1 MKNILPLFVIAFL
14 MIGCASY
21 NFKNVEI
28 GLESGNPENAY
39 NYLKKNSPQKPD
51 IPFQYELGLVA
62 HYADLFSESS
72 KAFEES
78 EMIAEDRFTKSLSKE
93 AFSLITT
100 DNVRPYPGTQ
110 YERLLSHYYSALN
123 YIYADNLDGALVEC
137 RRATNLIQY
146 FKGEDEEDY
155 NYFGAGFLAHFC
167 GMVFEASGGWN
178 NALISFK
185 QAEEYYKG
193 SAEMTGVPIPKDV
206 GNSLVRL
213 SRRLNFTDDY
223 ERYLNQYGEPPSLTE
238 NHGELILFYET
249 GYVPQK
255 VEESLTF
262 PILKVDKFG
271 EEDNDDSIK
280 FARTLHTR
288 EGMVVEEVELEY
300 LLRVAIPIIYSNRPV
315 YNGIRVSAG
324 GETASGVLVED
335 VETLA
340 IETLN
345 SQRGIIII
353 RTLVRALG
361 KYLLTKK
368 AKEQNKILGVVVN
381 LAGAIVESADTRS
394 WQTLPNQIYMVRMS
408 LPEGNHKISLSFLD
422 VDGLVRDRMSIKDVK
437 ITSDQITFFNFRTY
451 D

>member
-1 MKNILPLFVIAFL
+1 MKKILPIFVIVSL
-14 MIGCASY
+14 VIGCASY
-21 NFKNVEI
+21 NFEKVEI

-39 NYLKKNSPQKPD
+39 NYLKKNSPKKMD
-51 IPFQYELGLVA
+51 IPFQYDLGLTA
-62 HYADLFSESS
+62 HYANLFSESS

-78 EMIAEDRFTKSLSKE
+78 EMIAEDRFTKSISKE
-93 AFSLITT
+93 ALSLITT
-100 DNVRPYPGTQ
+100 DNVRPYPGTE

-146 FKGEDEEDY
+146 FKGEEEDY

-167 GMVFEASGGWN
+167 GMVFEASGEWN

-185 QAEEYYKG
+185 QAAEYYKG
-193 SAEMTGVPIPKDV
+193 SAEMTGVPIPEDV
-206 GNSLVRL
+206 GHSLVRL

-249 GYVPQK
+249 GYVPRK

-271 EEDNDDSIK
+271 EEDNDDTVK

-315 YNGIRVSAG
+315 YNGIRVSVG

-340 IETLN
+340 IETLK

-368 AKEQNKILGVVVN
+368 AEKQNKILGVVVN
-381 LAGAIVESADTRS
+381 LAGAIVESADIRS
-394 WQTLPNQIYMVRMS
+394 WQTLPNQIFMVRMS
-408 LPEGNHKISLSFLD
+408 LPEGTHKISLSFLD
-422 VDGLVRDRMSIKDVK
+422 ANGQVRNRMPIKKNVK
-437 ITSDQITFFNFRTY
+437 ISSNRITFFNLRTY